1 MPDSSC
7 SRCVGD
13 CGWCCALS
21 RARTAQTPT
30 INPLDPHP
38 PAPAQVAAHASP
50 EQVLEAVQVVLDED
64 ADSFVTKLFQVLI
77 YESLKLEHGL

>member
-1 MPDSSC
+1 MPGLSC
-7 SRCVGD
+7 NRCAGD
-13 CGWCCALS
+13 CGWCRARS
-21 RARTAQTPT
+21 RARTARTPT
-30 INPLDPHP
+30 RNPLDPHP
-38 PAPAQVAAHASP
+38 PAQVAAHASP